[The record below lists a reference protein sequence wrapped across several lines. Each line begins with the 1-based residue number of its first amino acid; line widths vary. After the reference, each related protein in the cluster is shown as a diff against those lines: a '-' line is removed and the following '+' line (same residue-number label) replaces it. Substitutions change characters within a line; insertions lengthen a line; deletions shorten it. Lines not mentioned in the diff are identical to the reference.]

1 MTKDYKAEVSNPA
14 HYKRYVR
21 EVIDATRLA
30 PGSLSN
36 VAKYILRMG
45 LKEGEPYLKDL
56 EKSIWYANDFLKN
69 HRVFHG
75 YPMPYLWVSIAA
87 LKDFE
92 LDIDGNIR
100 KEPGFHQPVSLQGQ
114 RDKARLNIIAS
125 LLDIM
130 ESLKVD
136 GSVAIRAM
144 FIQDLI
150 RHLTAAKGLVDEDQ
164 PSPAVSEQ

>member
-1 MTKDYKAEVSNPA
+1 MTKDYTAEVSKPA
-14 HYKRYVR
+14 HYRRHLR
-21 EVIDATRLA
+21 EVIEATRLA

-36 VAKYILRMG
+36 CIKYTMRMG
-45 LKEGEPYLKDL
+45 LKEKEPFLKDAGKAL
-56 EKSIWYANDFLKN
+56 WYAEDLLKN
-69 HRVFHG
+69 HRAFAG
-75 YPMPYLWVSIAA
+75 YAMPYLFASHNA
-87 LKDFE
+87 LRE
-92 LDIDGNIR
+92 MEHEIVCMVTAESPRN
-100 KEPGFHQPVSLQGQ
+100 QPVSLHGQ

-125 LLDIM
+125 LLDIL

-164 PSPAVSEQ
+164 PNQDTSAY